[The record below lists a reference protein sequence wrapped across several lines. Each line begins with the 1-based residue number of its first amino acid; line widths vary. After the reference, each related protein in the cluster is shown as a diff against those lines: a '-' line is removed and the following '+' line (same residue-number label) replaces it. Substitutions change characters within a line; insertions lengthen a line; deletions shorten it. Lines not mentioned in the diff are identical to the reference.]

1 MTRGATRAGRRL
13 PSRLAPLAPLAP
25 LACAVTVAA
34 LFWHAHA
41 EAQGAR
47 RQHGTHA
54 HGVSRLEVA
63 VDGRELTLRLESPA
77 EDVVGFEHAPRD
89 ARERDALA
97 RATATLKS
105 ADKLFQPSAE
115 ARCRLLEAAVT
126 NDLEPAPAAPTAQA
140 APTAPTAPAAPA
152 KGAAAAGQDHAEF
165 GLAATW
171 SCEDASKLRHVDTT
185 IFTAFPR
192 MRRIDAQ
199 VATAAGQRSQALS
212 RDKARL
218 GLSAP

>member
-1 MTRGATRAGRRL
+1 MTRAALASVRRL

-41 EAQGAR
+41 DAQGAR

-89 ARERDALA
+89 ARQKDAVA

-115 ARCRLLEAAVT
+115 ARCRLLEAAVS
-126 NDLEPAPAAPTAQA
+126 NDLEPATLPPAAPA
-140 APTAPTAPAAPA
+140 APGAPA
-152 KGAAAAGQDHAEF
+152 KGAAPAGQDHGEF
-165 GLAATW
+165 GLAAKWT
-171 SCEDASKLRHVDTT
+171 CEDASKLRQIDTT
-185 IFTAFPR
+185 IFAAFPR

-199 VATAAGQRSQALS
+199 VATATGQRSQVLS

>member
-1 MTRGATRAGRRL
+1 MT
-13 PSRLAPLAPLAP
+13 
-25 LACAVTVAA
+25 VVA

-41 EAQGAR
+41 DAQGAR

-54 HGVSRLEVA
+54 HGVSKLEVA

-89 ARERDALA
+89 ARQKDAVA

-115 ARCRLLEAAVT
+115 ARCRLLEAAVS
-126 NDLEPAPAAPTAQA
+126 NDLEPATLPPAAPA
-140 APTAPTAPAAPA
+140 APGAPA
-152 KGAAAAGQDHAEF
+152 KGAAPAGQDHGEF
-165 GLAATW
+165 GLAAKWT
-171 SCEDASKLRHVDTT
+171 CEDASKLRQIDTT
-185 IFTAFPR
+185 IFAAFPR

-199 VATAAGQRSQALS
+199 VATAAGQRSQVLS

>member
-1 MTRGATRAGRRL
+1 MTRAALASVRRL
-13 PSRLAPLAPLAP
+13 PSRLAPLAP

-41 EAQGAR
+41 DAQGAR

-89 ARERDALA
+89 ARQKDAVA

-115 ARCRLLEAAVT
+115 ARCRLLEAAVS
-126 NDLEPAPAAPTAQA
+126 NDLEPATLPPAAPA
-140 APTAPTAPAAPA
+140 APGAPA
-152 KGAAAAGQDHAEF
+152 KGAAPAGQDHGEF
-165 GLAATW
+165 GLAAKWT
-171 SCEDASKLRHVDTT
+171 CEDASKLRQIDTT
-185 IFTAFPR
+185 IFAAFPR

-199 VATAAGQRSQALS
+199 VATAAGQRSQVLS